1 MKPATYLAAL
11 IGLLASGCFMG
22 ASNRSQQQLA
32 QDTSQDRS
40 TCQLGSV
47 DACAAYIGDSYIAS
61 HCTMGEQNPGV
72 PIVALTGAANYVV
85 PECAARV
92 REVITV
98 LTSCNNGDQ
107 ASCADI
113 DSRLAAAQE
122 QKATADQ
129 TLAQSAVN
137 AQLAQAS
144 AQAATAQQ
152 IQMQNRL
159 AALQMLM
166 ARQRASSFAASPS
179 VSNQQYCGGLA
190 ERGLGQSY
198 YANKYCH

>member
-1 MKPATYLAAL
+1 MKPAACLAAL
-11 IGLLASGCFMG
+11 LGLLASGCFMG

-40 TCQLGSV
+40 NCQLGSF

-92 REVITV
+92 REVITMF
-98 LTSCNNGDQ
+98 TSCNNGDK

-137 AQLAQAS
+137 AQWAQAS
-144 AQAATAQQ
+144 AQADTARQ

-159 AALQMLM
+159 AALQILM
-166 ARQRASSFAASPS
+166 ASQRASISASSPNLS
-179 VSNQQYCGGLA
+179 RQQYCGGLA
-190 ERGLGQSY
+190 EQGLGQSY
-198 YANKYCH
+198 YANKNCR

>member
-1 MKPATYLAAL
+1 MRLAAYLAAL
-11 IGLLASGCFMG
+11 IGLLAGGCFMG

-40 TCQLGSV
+40 NCQLGSV
-47 DACAAYIGDSYIAS
+47 DACAAYIGDTYIAS

-72 PIVALTGAANYVV
+72 PIVALTGAANYVE

-92 REVITV
+92 REVITM

-113 DSRLAAAQE
+113 DARLAAAQK
-122 QKATADQ
+122 QKESADQ

-137 AQLAQAS
+137 AQWAQAR
-144 AQAATAQQ
+144 AQAATARQ

-159 AALQMLM
+159 AALQILM
-166 ARQRASSFAASPS
+166 ADQRSSTLAVSPS
-179 VSNQQYCGGLA
+179 VSRQEYCGGLA
-190 ERGLGQSY
+190 EQGLGQSY
-198 YANKYCH
+198 YANKYCR